1 MTPAPSDPAPSDPAR
16 SDPAPSDWRQLD
28 RAPSDPIPSDPIPA
42 SPIASDAAA
51 PHTDTVYVLDD
62 DADLGASV
70 ARLLARHGHAA
81 RPFVAPRALLDGYAA
96 APAGCIISDV
106 MMGDMDGF
114 AFAEAVRA
122 LDPDVALVF
131 MTAWPTTANAVDSVR
146 RYGGLDYLEKP
157 IDEDRLLAAVVEGLA
172 WSNRRRTITRRTGT
186 LTMRERQVFDMLV
199 CGHSN
204 KAIAGHLGLSIK
216 TIENH
221 RAAVVAKTGTN
232 GLAQLMALV
241 S

>member
-1 MTPAPSDPAPSDPAR
+1 M
-16 SDPAPSDWRQLD
+16 
-28 RAPSDPIPSDPIPA
+28 
-42 SPIASDAAA
+42 IASTAE
-51 PHTDTVYVLDD
+51 PTTVYVLDD
-62 DADLGASV
+62 DVDLGASV
-70 ARLLARHGHAA
+70 ARLLVRHGHAA
-81 RPFVAPRALLDGYAA
+81 RAFAEPTALLRDYPGEYAA
-96 APAGCIISDV
+96 CIISDV

-114 AFAEAVRA
+114 TFADAVRE

-157 IDEDRLLAAVVEGLA
+157 IDEDRLLVAVAEGVA
-172 WSNRRRTITRRTGT
+172 WSNRRRLLSRRTAS
-186 LTMRERQVFDMLV
+186 LTTRERQVFDMLV

-204 KAIAGHLGLSIK
+204 KAIAGALGLSIK

-221 RAAVVAKTGTN
+221 RAAIVTKTGTN
-232 GLAQLMALV
+232 GLAQLIALV

>member
-1 MTPAPSDPAPSDPAR
+1 M
-16 SDPAPSDWRQLD
+16 
-28 RAPSDPIPSDPIPA
+28 
-42 SPIASDAAA
+42 IASTAEPA
-51 PHTDTVYVLDD
+51 TVYVLDD
-62 DADLGASV
+62 DIDLGASV

-81 RPFVAPRALLDGYAA
+81 RAFAEPAALLRDYPNTQAA
-96 APAGCIISDV
+96 CIISDV

-114 AFAEAVRA
+114 TFADALRD

-157 IDEDRLLAAVVEGLA
+157 IDEDRLLIAVAEGVA
-172 WSNRRRTITRRTGT
+172 WSNRRRLLSRRTAT
-186 LTMRERQVFDMLV
+186 LTTRERQVFDLLV

-204 KAIAGHLGLSIK
+204 KAIAGALGLSIK

-221 RAAVVAKTGTN
+221 RAAIVTKTGTN
-232 GLAQLMALV
+232 GLAQLIALV

>member
-1 MTPAPSDPAPSDPAR
+1 MTLSPSAPA
-16 SDPAPSDWRQLD
+16 
-28 RAPSDPIPSDPIPA
+28 
-42 SPIASDAAA
+42 
-51 PHTDTVYVLDD
+51 TVYVLDD

-70 ARLLARHGHAA
+70 ARLLVRHGHAA
-81 RPFVAPRALLDGYAA
+81 RAFVEPVALLRDYPRDYPRDPAA
-96 APAGCIISDV
+96 CIISDV

-114 AFAEAVRA
+114 TFADAVRE

-157 IDEDRLLAAVVEGLA
+157 IDEDRLLTAVAEGVA
-172 WSNRRRTITRRTGT
+172 WSNGRRLLNRRTAL
-186 LTMRERQVFDMLV
+186 LTARERQVFDMLV
-199 CGHSN
+199 RGHSN
-204 KAIAGHLGLSIK
+204 KAIAGALGLSIK

-221 RAAVVAKTGTN
+221 RAAVVTKTGTN
-232 GLAQLMALV
+232 GLAQLIALV

>member
-1 MTPAPSDPAPSDPAR
+1 MTS
-16 SDPAPSDWRQLD
+16 
-28 RAPSDPIPSDPIPA
+28 
-42 SPIASDAAA
+42 IASRPTA
-51 PHTDTVYVLDD
+51 VYVLDD

-81 RPFVAPRALLDGYAA
+81 RAFVEPIALLHDYPRDPAA
-96 APAGCIISDV
+96 CIISDV

-114 AFAEAVRA
+114 TFADAVRE

-157 IDEDRLLAAVVEGLA
+157 IDEDRLLTAVAEGVA
-172 WSNRRRTITRRTGT
+172 WSNSRRLLSRRTAL
-186 LTMRERQVFDMLV
+186 LTARERQVFDMLV
-199 CGHSN
+199 RGHSN
-204 KAIAGHLGLSIK
+204 KAIAGALGLSIK

-221 RAAVVAKTGTN
+221 RAAIVTKTGTN
-232 GLAQLMALV
+232 GLAQLIALV